1 MSDTTASDR
10 DSQWNPLEP
19 EDFDSAHV
27 VYSRLRGDC
36 PIPWSSAFGGF
47 WAVTKYEDLIR
58 VTEDPDSFITSI
70 QNTVPGIPRAERRPP
85 LHVDPPMH
93 ASFRRPLDRVFRAR
107 VLARR
112 ESDFRDHA
120 RDLLGQLVSAGRGDF
135 SSDFALPYAI
145 RCFADL
151 LDISSEL
158 MVKVREIGV
167 RYSFAIQDMNKDA
180 IRQTSEELY
189 AVAREVISAREGE
202 GADPDTDLIAGLLA
216 ASETDAVVTR
226 ESVVST
232 VRQFLAAGVGAPHAV
247 LGSCAVHLAR
257 DTALQGSLRSNPADI
272 PAAVEEFLRM
282 YAPYRVFA
290 RTATREVT
298 IRGRVIA
305 EGEPVALIFPSANRD
320 EEIFADPHEFRLERR
335 PNRHIAFGRGP
346 HRCVAAAMARLEL
359 RVALEELLASTSWFG
374 LDGEVKMFNWLEFG
388 PASTPLAFAAA

>member
-36 PIPWSSAFGGF
+36 PVPWSSAFGGF